1 MILVKK
7 NYEIIKELG
16 KGAFGKVNLVLNNL
30 DNKYYALKEIT
41 IKEEKN
47 INEIENEINISI
59 SKFDCNNIVKYYDSY
74 IENGKYYILMEYC
87 GGQNL
92 KDFIKE
98 YNKNNELIEENIIYN
113 IIKQICIGIK
123 EMHA

>member
-1 MILVKK
+1 
-7 NYEIIKELG
+7 
-16 KGAFGKVNLVLNNL
+16 
-30 DNKYYALKEIT
+30 
-41 IKEEKN
+41 
-47 INEIENEINISI
+47 
-59 SKFDCNNIVKYYDSY
+59 
-74 IENGKYYILMEYC
+74 MEYC